1 MNKKTCHRDVSACP
15 IAHALDVIGDKWT
28 LLVVRDLLFNNLHE
42 YKDFLNAS
50 EGISTNILSERL
62 QKLGEF
68 GLISSIP
75 HPESGIRK
83 LYYLTETGKKLVFPM
98 IEIARWANDSLQS
111 MILPPEKEK
120 LLNKPKELA
129 KLTLQQ
135 TAVWEKEFLAK
146 GRKASGR

>member
-1 MNKKTCHRDVSACP
+1 MNKKTCHRDTSACP

-28 LLVVRDLLFNNLHE
+28 LLVIRDLLFNNLHE

-50 EGISTNILSERL
+50 EGISTNILAERL
-62 QKLGEF
+62 QKLTEF

-83 LYYLTETGKKLVFPM
+83 LYYLTVTGKNLVYPM

-111 MILPPEKEK
+111 VVLPPEKEK
-120 LLNKPKELA
+120 LLGRPKDLA
-129 KLTLQQ
+129 KQTLRQI
-135 TAVWEKEFLAK
+135 AKWEKEFLTK
-146 GRKASGR
+146 GRKASEG